1 MELARRSFQ
10 PWILRLA
17 AFVLFISGGAL
28 AQRYLS
34 SETGFQALPLERS
47 QKAQPGVVLLET
59 RKFEVTSSFDDTA
72 VPAPINSFVPSSQ
85 PRFWQRPSSVSSV
98 RPRSPRA
105 FDAQAP
111 PVLN

>member
-1 MELARRSFQ
+1 MELARRSLQ

-47 QKAQPGVVLLET
+47 QKAQPAVVLLET
-59 RKFEVTSSFDDTA
+59 RKFEVAPSFHHDA
-72 VPAPINSFVPSSQ
+72 IPAPIDSFVPRRQ
-85 PRFWQRPSSVSSV
+85 RRFWQRLSSVQSV
-98 RPRSPRA
+98 HPRSPRA

-111 PVLN
+111 PVSN